1 MDDELRIRLLGADD
15 ATPSIQRVTAAF
27 DALRVKYEEVANLMS
42 AQSGMD
48 VPLEAV
54 AKAAQRAGAVV
65 AATFDQLG
73 EHNTAV
79 MARLQRQID
88 TFEQAQARAAERT
101 AIQVSAARQRAFE
114 ADWAR
119 EQRLEES
126 ILAGQR
132 KWAEGAQTASEQA
145 IQASRRAT
153 AEQENWDA
161 RLAKFVENEQAAER
175 KSREDTFFVA
185 QAANQKLVQ
194 SAQASAQAEARAVE
208 EAMASERKYRE
219 DLFFFVQGENQRLLH
234 AEEQQAAQEARL
246 RANANAGLAGRGSG
260 GIGTITSLLGGLG
273 GAGRGAVAGAAGLA
287 GGVLEAGLSG
297 VGNAVKGVTGF
308 FASLTEGVGHAVGK
322 VGEFIALGVGIYSA
336 YEVVNLVERMFHD
349 LGGAVVEFQDKMV
362 QVQSLR
368 LGTTLAAEFKDVQ
381 AAVIETSMLTGR
393 SATELGNAL
402 FFIEGHG
409 YNAAQALTILT
420 NAAKLSASG
429 LGETDQLV
437 RIVTGQMV
445 AYGAKAEEAG
455 HFFDVFARTEQL
467 AALPIG
473 ELSGQFQRLTP
484 ITAAL
489 KIPIEQVGAAIATIS
504 RTGLGA
510 SRVVTDLAG
519 VLNSFVKSTPQ
530 QQEALKKI
538 GYPIEQL
545 RKDLMEKGL
554 IETLTTIWQKSA
566 HDIDAAGAIFGD
578 RSRALVGFLAL
589 VRQSGTAINEV
600 YDQMANN
607 AGTVEKIFSI
617 NQERISLQWQRLT
630 AVAQGYAIVLTNE
643 VAPGVG
649 RAMGAIV
656 DRLAAG
662 DLVGAWQSFIGAASN
677 AGTAILNTLETL
689 AQQAFGGA
697 YNVAVEI
704 AKGLW
709 SGAVDAI
716 NSVVNAIAD
725 MIASF
730 LLGNSWPPKGALSQ
744 GTQGVQRW
752 QKQYADTMNAN
763 SSVMTGAASN
773 VATAVNTELGK
784 IGGGGSKHNL
794 ELAIANI
801 DQQLL
806 PWKLAADS
814 IKDSYNAMLHPL
826 EAQIT
831 AIQRIKDLEYERQ
844 QLKFDERD
852 LELRMMKMRAEGD
865 PARRAA
871 LAGQMARAQETREQ
885 HSIEA
890 RIATLNRE
898 ARNLRPGHG
907 VTGQEIGLRRR
918 EIADE
923 LQILN
928 LQRQQHGLINV
939 SLLGQYEQKKAQLDV
954 DKEISGI
961 AHSQF
966 DLEQKKVL
974 QPLLEQRDMLK
985 AKMQAELDIIT
996 KQTDGLEDQ
1005 KRVLEAQLKL
1015 ITAKEAGQKKAAGGG
1030 AGPFILPEDP
1040 LHLSDAV
1047 TKGADAVAG
1056 TLAEGLRTR
1065 LQTGIRDFTQTYGP
1079 TIGRSF
1085 MGFIVGGMVGGIPG
1099 AIAGAALVPKLL
1111 DALTARGVTG
1121 ADLTRFATNFVTE
1134 LRTTFGKVGA
1144 KLQAGDLLGSVEE
1157 LMTSARK
1164 WIAGF
1169 ETAFFREWTVSSAQA
1184 GDRGS
1189 GGREG
1194 AEATTTRYTGLGR
1207 HILESMA
1214 GGIINAPLDFS
1225 DLDKAV
1231 QDVLRRVYEHLTVAS
1246 IVSTDAAGEQTLG
1259 PSLLSKA
1266 FSQLG
1271 NMLGEAIKGAA
1282 AGINANAPAAA
1293 AGAKTAGESLG
1304 DAIFGSMEDSM
1315 ANPPASLLSAASR
1328 AGFLIGGSFLEGF
1341 ASKIPVVGGIV
1352 KFMEW
1357 LDTIQTPGIAS
1368 QSLTGQPTVLRTGP
1382 PAPRALPQ
1390 VPVDAAPFMPD
1401 EVKTAGT
1408 DAANGIMRGFRDAWA
1423 ADTAF
1428 KEDNSRFWRE
1438 NVVQTAETVLGTGS
1452 PSRVFHDLGDEVL
1465 AGFQDAISSDNMT
1478 GAVVR
1483 VWLRS
1488 DVIAQARSILI
1499 IGEGKSGGLPGVA
1512 TDALNA
1518 FADVFGTPPAQ
1529 LAGNL
1534 HAFGVSI
1541 VDDIMEPIKD
1551 PHTGVVAQMRRVID
1565 SIPHAPTRATPAG
1578 GGGGDTLPTP
1588 DAGARYAATGADFV
1602 VGGSGGTDSEH
1613 VNLWATPG
1621 ERVQVGAGAGSR
1633 TGRQVNVSV
1642 TVNGGDSNE
1651 VQRAIAAGIKQG
1663 LADDGSG
1670 DEASNQLLNAWR
1682 TAKAQGA
1689 NRPNG
1694 VQSRGARG

>member
-1 MDDELRIRLLGADD
+1 MDDELRVRLIGEDSASP
-15 ATPSIQRVTAAF
+15 TIQRVTAAF
-27 DALRVKYEEVANLMS
+27 DALRAKYEEIADLMR

-54 AKAAQRAGAVV
+54 AKAAQRAGATVS
-65 AATFDQLG
+65 AAFDVMG
-73 EHNTAV
+73 EHGNAT
-79 MARLQRQID
+79 MARLQRQIE
-88 TFEQAQARAAERT
+88 TFEAAQARATE
-101 AIQVSAARQRAFE
+101 
-114 ADWAR
+114 
-119 EQRLEES
+119 
-126 ILAGQR
+126 
-132 KWAEGAQTASEQA
+132 
-145 IQASRRAT
+145 RRA
-153 AEQENWDA
+153 Q
-161 RLAKFVENEQAAER
+161 LER
-175 KSREDTFFVA
+175 KASEDTFFFVQA
-185 QAANQKLVQ
+185 QNQKLVQ
-194 SAQASAQAEARAVE
+194 SAEAAAQAETKAVE
-208 EAMASERKYRE
+208 QAMASERKYRE
-219 DLFFFVQGENQRLLH
+219 DLFFFVQGENQRLLR

-246 RANANAGLAGRGSG
+246 RANANAALAGRGGGG
-260 GIGTITSLLGGLG
+260 GIGAITGLLSGAG
-273 GAGRGAVAGAAGLA
+273 GAGRGAIMGAAGLA

-297 VGNAVKGVTGF
+297 VGNAVRGVTGF
-308 FASLTEGVGHAVGK
+308 FASLTESVSHAAGK
-322 VGEFIALGVGIYSA
+322 VGDFIALGVGIYSA
-336 YEVVNLVERMFHD
+336 YEVVNLIERMFHS
-349 LGGAVVEFQDKMV
+349 LGGAIIEFQDKMV

-368 LGTTLAAEFKDVQ
+368 LGSTIAAEFKDVQ
-381 AAVIETSMLTGR
+381 AAVVETSMLTGR

-409 YNAAQALTILT
+409 YNAAQALMILEK
-420 NAAKLSASG
+420 AAKLSASG

-510 SRVVTDLAG
+510 SRVVTDLSG

-554 IETLTTIWQKSA
+554 IETLTTVWQKSA
-566 HDIDAAGAIFGD
+566 HDIDAAGAIFSD

-600 YDQMANN
+600 YDQMASN
-607 AGTVEKIFSI
+607 AGTVERIFAV

-709 SGAVDAI
+709 AGASDAI

-744 GTQGVQRW
+744 GNQGVQRW
-752 QKQYADTMNAN
+752 QKQYADTMTAN

-814 IKDSYNAMLHPL
+814 IKDSYNAMIHPL

-852 LELRMMKMRAEGD
+852 LELRMMKLRAEGD

-871 LAGQMARAQETREQ
+871 LAGQMARAQEMREQ
-885 HSIEA
+885 HSIES

-898 ARNLRPGHG
+898 ARNLKPGHG
-907 VTGQEIGLRRR
+907 VTGQEIGMRRR

-923 LQILN
+923 LQILS

-966 DLEQKKVL
+966 DLEQKKAL

-1005 KRVLEAQLKL
+1005 KRILEAQLKL

-1047 TKGADAVAG
+1047 AKGTDAVAG
-1056 TLAEGLRTR
+1056 ALAEGLRTK
-1065 LQTGIRDFTQTYGP
+1065 LQTGIREFTQTYGP

-1134 LRTTFGKVGA
+1134 LRTTFGRIGA

-1157 LMTSARK
+1157 LMVSVRR

-1184 GDRGS
+1184 SDRGS

-1214 GGIINAPLDFS
+1214 GGIINTPLDFS
-1225 DLDKAV
+1225 DLDKAF
-1231 QDVLRRVYEHLTVAS
+1231 QDVLRRVYEHLTVAT

-1259 PSLLSKA
+1259 PSILSKA

-1271 NMLGEAIKGAA
+1271 TMLGEAIRGATA
-1282 AGINANAPAAA
+1282 SINANAPGVA

-1304 DAIFGSMEDSM
+1304 DAIFGSMEDSL
-1315 ANPPASLLSAASR
+1315 ANPPASLLSSASR
-1328 AGFLIGGSFLEGF
+1328 AGFLIAGSFLEGF

-1357 LDTIQTPGIAS
+1357 LDTIHTPGIAS
-1368 QSLTGQPTVLRTGP
+1368 QALTGQPTVLRSGP
-1382 PAPRALPQ
+1382 PSATAPREQ
-1390 VPVDAAPFMPD
+1390 IDASPFMPD
-1401 EVKTAGT
+1401 KSLGT
-1408 DAANGIMRGFRDAWA
+1408 DAANGILQGFRDAWESDSSFMQFN
-1423 ADTAF
+1423 ADFWKANVISPA
-1428 KEDNSRFWRE
+1428 ED
-1438 NVVQTAETVLGTGS
+1438 TLGTHS
-1452 PSRVFHDLGDEVL
+1452 PSTVFAKMGEDVL
-1465 AGFQDAISSDNMT
+1465 TGFQDVLTNDNTT
-1478 GAVVR
+1478 GAV
-1483 VWLRS
+1483 LRMFMRS
-1488 DVIAQARSILI
+1488 EVIAQARTILI
-1499 IGEGKSGGLPGVA
+1499 NGEGKGSGGLPGVA
-1512 TDALNA
+1512 TDALA
-1518 FADVFGTPPAQ
+1518 GFADVFNTPPAG
-1529 LAGNL
+1529 LAANL
-1534 HAFGVSI
+1534 RAFGQSV
-1541 VDDIMEPIKD
+1541 VDDIMDPIKD
-1551 PHTGVVAQMRRVID
+1551 PRTGVVAQMRRVID
-1565 SIPHAPTRATPAG
+1565 SIPTAPHHAPT
-1578 GGGGDTLPTP
+1578 DNTLPTP
-1588 DAGARYAATGADFV
+1588 EAGARFAATGADFV
-1602 VGGSGGTDSEH
+1602 VGGSGGTDSER

-1621 ERVQVGAGAGSR
+1621 ERVQVGATSRGRGGTTVGSI
-1633 TGRQVNVSV
+1633 NISV
-1642 TVNGGDSNE
+1642 TSNDTAE
-1651 VQRAIAAGIKQG
+1651 IREAIATGIQQG
-1663 LADDGSG
+1663 LDSQGNEIPS
-1670 DEASNQLLNAWR
+1670 QMLNSWR
-1682 TAKAQGA
+1682 TAKAQG
-1689 NRPNG
+1689 RQKPIG
-1694 VQSRGARG
+1694 TQSKGSRG